1 MGTRAAPQD
10 VRRVPRPATS
20 RHRWPHRGR
29 TRFRQPARWH
39 RRPGDYRSDRA
50 RRSRVCLV
58 RHRVVDAADGS
69 RPGEDDRASG
79 RTLIQRDVSNLE
91 PVDRGQGQ
99 IRRRGSAGGVE
110 AMAARPCVSA
120 PHITATTQTETR
132 MAARDVIRDQ
142 KVDRR
147 ALLISWAVTNY
158 SSTCGLS
165 PDNRDL
171 RRRAD
176 RAGRVGGAARSW
188 IERLLRRRPTSRTW
202 SAVRDLSC
210 RKYRRRIDDR
220 RRGPGLSRRAGGMVV
235 GRGPRPSGRP
245 FWPSRSDRASAAS
258 PPRTICGPSAIFSSG
273 ATTHASARTIA
284 ALLWVGTLAI
294 LAGQFIGSHACSTRS
309 SGFRSRS
316 DA

>member
-1 MGTRAAPQD
+1 
-10 VRRVPRPATS
+10 
-20 RHRWPHRGR
+20 
-29 TRFRQPARWH
+29 
-39 RRPGDYRSDRA
+39 
-50 RRSRVCLV
+50 
-58 RHRVVDAADGS
+58 
-69 RPGEDDRASG
+69 
-79 RTLIQRDVSNLE
+79 
-91 PVDRGQGQ
+91 
-99 IRRRGSAGGVE
+99 
-110 AMAARPCVSA
+110 MAARPCVSA

-188 IERLLRRRPTSRTW
+188 IERLLRRRTTSRTW
-202 SAVRDLSC
+202 SVVRDLSC
-210 RKYRRRIDDR
+210 RKYRRRIDDQ

-235 GRGPRPSGRP
+235 GGGLGHRVGHSGRLG
-245 FWPSRSDRASAAS
+245 RTAH
-258 PPRTICGPSAIFSSG
+258 PPHRRQRTICGPSAIFSSG
-273 ATTHASARTIA
+273 ATTHASAAR
-284 ALLWVGTLAI
+284 LRPCSGLARWR
-294 LAGQFIGSHACSTRS
+294 FSRDSSSGSHACSTRS
-309 SGFRSRS
+309 SGFPSRS